1 MLNVLM
7 CSPSF
12 LWGLASGFGGLRGKG
27 VHLPLREEVSDS
39 ITEAESLILSAPGDT
54 QKDLAFQVT
63 SLDAPGPNRVWLSW
77 HMGYVGKQR
86 CLTLGSP
93 TWA

>member
-1 MLNVLM
+1 MLKVLM
-7 CSPSF
+7 CIPSF

-39 ITEAESLILSAPGDT
+39 IAEAEFLILSAPGDT

-63 SLDAPGPNRVWLSW
+63 GLDAPGPNRVWLPW
-77 HMGYVGKQR
+77 HMGCVGKQG
-86 CLTLGSP
+86 CLTVGSP
-93 TWA
+93 TWV